1 MTAASFIL
9 LSLIFL
15 SGIVLVIWSVDKFV
29 DRLAPAAVG
38 IGVSVFLLTII
49 LAGTDIENAVL
60 GVAAAVGGLPDVA
73 IGTVFGEALFILGAA
88 VGLAGVISPFE
99 LQTPRRYLLLT
110 AVSPILLLLT
120 GADGVLSRVDGL
132 ILTATFPLMLW
143 LLYRWESME
152 RTRFIKSDEVSVAR
166 ETEEPRPSLQARSTE
181 SLWRLKAGSRGSL
194 SLSSRSCRPG
204 RSGRPA

>member
-38 IGVSVFLLTII
+38 IGVSVFLLTIV

-110 AVSPILLLLT
+110 ARIPDFTAAYGRRWRSITSRRAYSHRDISPHAVAALSLGVH
-120 GADGVLSRVDGL
+120 GAD
-132 ILTATFPLMLW
+132 PL
-143 LLYRWESME
+143 YQIR
-152 RTRFIKSDEVSVAR
+152 
-166 ETEEPRPSLQARSTE
+166 
-181 SLWRLKAGSRGSL
+181 
-194 SLSSRSCRPG
+194 
-204 RSGRPA
+204 